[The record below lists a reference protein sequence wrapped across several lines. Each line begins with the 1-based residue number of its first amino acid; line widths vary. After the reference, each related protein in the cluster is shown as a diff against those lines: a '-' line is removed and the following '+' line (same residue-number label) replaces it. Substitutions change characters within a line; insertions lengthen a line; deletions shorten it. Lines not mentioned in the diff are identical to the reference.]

1 MQVILL
7 IDMKEIALIFKAL
20 SHPARLTIA
29 KTIRKRKHASFT
41 DLLEALN
48 LNPLTQCGL
57 LDYHLKQLCKAGIL
71 EKTSEGYRLTRQG
84 EAVLDALN
92 EVENTEVSLGENFDE
107 HEVETCFLKGSYL
120 DIFRDYLIR
129 LFQTKYID
137 LQEKKPEIYKKI
149 VNFVAEQINK
159 LEHSTIYLYKIFLN
173 KDNKTKTIKYIRH
186 SLIALHKKETI
197 LGVITGLA
205 TNQETPL
212 ILTTSKKQ
220 AHFNFIKGVVTGI
233 WLNEKYNIR
242 KTLNL
247 LLKSFKKST
256 KAHWIQIIGH
266 EKYLDILKTLNAHP
280 LEINTYIYLTDSAEK
295 IITEHE
301 VSPCFEV
308 IIPKIAV
315 SKVYSIKEKK
325 KEWIVIYQEFPERI
339 LYVL

>member
-1 MQVILL
+1 
-7 IDMKEIALIFKAL
+7 MKEVALVLKAL
-20 SHPARLTIA
+20 SHPTRLTIA
-29 KTIRKRKHASFT
+29 KIVRKRKQASFT

-71 EKTSEGYRLTRQG
+71 KRTREGYKLTSQG
-84 EAVLDALN
+84 ESVLDALN
-92 EVENTEVSLGENFDE
+92 EVENTEAFRGEDFDE
-107 HEVETCFLKGSYL
+107 CEIEIHYLKSDYL
-120 DIFRDYLIR
+120 NIFRDYLIK

-137 LQEKKPEIYKKI
+137 LQEKKPEIYRKI
-149 VNFVAEQINK
+149 ANFIAEQINE
-159 LEHSTIYLYKIFLN
+159 LEHGTIYTHRILSN
-173 KDNKTKTIKYIRH
+173 KNNKTKTIKYIRH
-186 SLIALHKKETI
+186 SLIAFHKKETV

-220 AHFNFIKGVVTGI
+220 VHFDFIKGVVTGI

-247 LLKSFKKST
+247 LLKSFEKST

-266 EKYLDILKTLNAHP
+266 EKYLDILKTLNAYP
-280 LEINTYIYLTDSAEK
+280 LEINAYVYLTDSAEK
-295 IITEHE
+295 IITEHG
-301 VSPCFEV
+301 VSPGFEV
-308 IIPKIAV
+308 VIPKIAV